1 MNFPMIARKSYS
13 RCPAHNNTVNTE
25 HPTMVTKA
33 TGLEIGRRSNP
44 EWRIGKMIG
53 EGACG
58 AVHLLESLDGSNSTK
73 YAIKVAAIPD
83 ATTPAKQRKAMKHN
97 SDLLHYENLMYT
109 SHLTNLRGTYIPE
122 LPLAKGP
129 PAAGEV
135 GGYRYLVMERMEA
148 PLWEIV
154 PRLMS
159 KSKSS
164 TVHFGPVATH
174 LLDICKAVH
183 EKHLLVI
190 DCKPENFMLASD
202 KGPLEKTIRMI
213 DLGLMQS
220 YGSPSGHR
228 TNDGSGMVGTPLY
241 ASLNLH
247 DGNTPSRRDDL
258 EAIGYVI
265 SELCLRVL
273 GDDEDD
279 AALPWS
285 VGTSDDEIKEI
296 KEACMTKPGSQ
307 LFSALGANGNAKVE
321 TIMREYFSIVRALE
335 YKQNPDYGT
344 LHTLLAGLKLSIVG
358 KKKAAPATTNKKLAA
373 ATKKKAPT
381 KAAVDADAAPKDTKK
396 KASTTAVAPT
406 GTSRQ
411 TRASKRNVDY
421 NEESSS
427 KKQHVDMN
435 LDDESMDVDSDEETF
450 ITTKDDET
458 FITCVQGDS
467 EAMEWEHI
475 DDGKPRATRIGVKVL
490 FTDGPHEGET
500 IILAN
505 GERESVT
512 VGADPSEAD
521 GYSIVGDSEVDKS
534 HVKLVLKAT
543 KKLKTVLLKD
553 LKSTY
558 GTKVNGVLVKNEQ
571 KIFIRDS
578 VSIGVSTFTIV
589 PIPENELLSPAALPR
604 RKIIMMDKEI
614 ASLKQKVAN
623 VPRAGVAIICT
634 AGPYKGESIELIKG
648 KTESIV
654 FGAKPCGDS
663 VFVMAK
669 DSSITN
675 PSHVRLELVSAKTF
689 FSVLVKDLKSSSG
702 TSVNEIKIGKGKD
715 QKAFMNDEIK
725 LGSSTFRIAPLAKS
739 QKDVVIVDEES
750 VVAKE
755 NKVPAVEKCAGIS
768 LVFKTGPYKGESI
781 ELVKGQTESIV
792 LGAKPGGD
800 SAFDMAKDKLISNP
814 SHVRIELV
822 SSKTFF
828 SVLATDLKSTSG
840 TSVNGIKLG
849 KGKSQKVFTN
859 QEISIGNSVIEITKM

>member
-1 MNFPMIARKSYS
+1 MA
-13 RCPAHNNTVNTE
+13 TL
-25 HPTMVTKA
+25 A

-73 YAIKVAAIPD
+73 YAIKVASIPD
-83 ATTPAKQRKAMKHN
+83 ATTPAKQKKAMKHN

-129 PAAGEV
+129 QASGEV
-135 GGYRYLVMERMEA
+135 GGFRYLVMERMEA

-159 KSKSS
+159 KSKTS
-164 TVHFGPVATH
+164 TVRLGPVATH
-174 LLDICKAVH
+174 LLDICQAVH
-183 EKHLLVI
+183 EKNLLVI
-190 DCKPENFMLASD
+190 DCKPENFMLASG

-213 DLGLMQS
+213 DLGLMQT

-228 TNDGSGMVGTPLY
+228 PNDSSGMVGTPLY

-273 GDDEDD
+273 GDGDDED

-285 VGTSDDEIKEI
+285 AGKSDDEIKKI
-296 KEACMTKPGSQ
+296 KEACMTKPGSK
-307 LFSALGANGNAKVE
+307 LFSALSANGNAKVE
-321 TIMREYFSIVRALE
+321 SIMREYFSIVRALA
-335 YKQNPDYGT
+335 YKQNPDYDT

-358 KKKAAPATTNKKLAA
+358 RKNKAATAAPSKKVAATATNKKAPAKAA
-373 ATKKKAPT
+373 SAVKADAEPKETKTKKAPT
-381 KAAVDADAAPKDTKK
+381 AAAAPADTR
-396 KASTTAVAPT
+396 
-406 GTSRQ
+406 RQ

-421 NEESSS
+421 NEESAT
-427 KKQHVDMN
+427 KKQHVDTI
-435 LDDESMDVDSDEETF
+435 LDDESMEVESDEETF
-450 ITTKDDET
+450 ITTKDEDT
-458 FITCVQGDS
+458 FITCEQGEP

-543 KKLKTVLLKD
+543 KKLKTVMLKD
-553 LKSTY
+553 LKSAY
-558 GTKVNGVLVKNEQ
+558 GTKVNGVVVNKEQ
-571 KIFIRDS
+571 KLFMRDS

-589 PIPENELLSPAALPR
+589 PIPEHELLSPAALPR
-604 RKIIMMDKEI
+604 REIIMMDEEEAVAPLI
-614 ASLKQKVAN
+614 ASLKPKIAS
-623 VPRAGVAIICT
+623 VPRVGVAIICT
-634 AGPYKGESIELIKG
+634 AGPYQGESIELIKG

-654 FGAKPCGDS
+654 FGAKPSGDS
-663 VFVMAK
+663 VFVMSK

-689 FSVLVKDLKSSSG
+689 FSVLVKDLKSTSG

-725 LGSSTFRIAPLAKS
+725 LGSSTFRIAPLATS
-739 QKDVVIVDEES
+739 QKDVVIDDEDS

-755 NKVPAVEKCAGIS
+755 NKVPAVKKRAGVS
-768 LVFKTGPYKGESI
+768 LVFKAGPYKGESI
-781 ELVKGQTESIV
+781 KLVKGQTESIV
-792 LGAKPGGD
+792 LGAKPSGD
-800 SAFDMAKDKLISNP
+800 SVFVMPKDTSISNP

-822 SSKTFF
+822 SAKTFF
-828 SVLATDLKSTSG
+828 SVLVTDLKSISG

-849 KGKSQKVFTN
+849 KGKSQKVFMKE
-859 QEISIGNSVIEITKM
+859 EISIGNSVIEITTM